1 MISAEVS
8 TRVATRGAVV
18 AGTPLMERVCCYCRL
33 TLGWVVCEPSM
44 DGERSHGACDAC
56 MAIEMAALL
65 AAEYTLE
72 IGAAGEEPA
81 TQAATPDG
89 DGAAAVKNATP
100 SDEALRAPIS
110 SSLPAAG
117 GADAPTPA
125 SRRGGLRTGPIEN
138 APDGRTPIGK

>member
-1 MISAEVS
+1 
-8 TRVATRGAVV
+8 
-18 AGTPLMERVCCYCRL
+18 MERVCCYCRL